1 MIFAGFTSESWQAK
15 AFYPALK
22 KVAGNRMITLLDM
35 LIRVKN
41 AQMNKKERVL
51 VSFSKANLE
60 VAKILKN
67 KNFIQDF
74 ERKKKKIKK
83 TEHPFLEIK
92 LNSGKQKPAIAGL
105 KIVSKPSRRFYIKKE
120 EIKPVVSGYGISI
133 ISTSKGIMTGEEAK
147 KSNLGGELL
156 AEVW

>member
-1 MIFAGFTSESWQAK
+1 MTS
-15 AFYPALK
+15 
-22 KVAGNRMITLLDM
+22 IIDM
-35 LIRVKN
+35 LIRIKN

-60 VAKILKN
+60 VAKILKS

-83 TEHPFLEIK
+83 TEHPFLEIN
-92 LNSGKQKPAIAGL
+92 LGSGKQEPAIAGL

>member
-1 MIFAGFTSESWQAK
+1 MIS
-15 AFYPALK
+15 
-22 KVAGNRMITLLDM
+22 IIDM
-35 LIRVKN
+35 LIRIKN

-105 KIVSKPSRRFYIKKE
+105 KIVSRPSRRFYLKKE
-120 EIKPVVSGYGISI
+120 EIKPVVSGFGISI

-147 KSNLGGELL
+147 KNNLGGELI

>member
-1 MIFAGFTSESWQAK
+1 MTS
-15 AFYPALK
+15 
-22 KVAGNRMITLLDM
+22 IIDM
-35 LIRVKN
+35 LIRIKN

-92 LNSGKQKPAIAGL
+92 LGSGKQEPAIAGL
-105 KIVSKPSRRFYIKKE
+105 KIISKTSRRFYIKKE

-133 ISTSKGIMTGEEAK
+133 ISTSKGIMTGEEAQ
-147 KSNLGGELL
+147 KS
-156 AEVW
+156 